1 MVLDDPVL
9 VSSWP
14 LISFVSPTAVP
25 EASTQNIFFCR
36 TLVKKKKKTCFF
48 YSDGATSGK
57 VGSSAQLSQ

>member
-14 LISFVSPTAVP
+14 LISFFLPRLSLQRPHK
-25 EASTQNIFFCR
+25 IFSSVEPC
-36 TLVKKKKKTCFF
+36 KKKKTCFF